1 MVIEGRKAM
10 SSTGEQERRRLS
22 EAPSSPSSKENI
34 TMHARPDHLRVPE
47 VAPLRLL
54 EAMMTSPVK
63 SPPHSS
69 TSSPLA
75 SAPLLLSHHLL
86 HMRGCLVGDSKH
98 LQLAS
103 EPVEGADV
111 WEGPQQSL
119 Q

>member
-1 MVIEGRKAM
+1 M
-10 SSTGEQERRRLS
+10 SSTGEEERRRLS

-34 TMHARPDHLRVPE
+34 TVHARPDHLRVPE

-54 EAMMTSPVK
+54 EALMTSPVE
-63 SPPHSS
+63 SPPPSS
-69 TSSPLA
+69 SSSPLA
-75 SAPLLLSHHLL
+75 SAPLLLSYHLL
-86 HMRGCLVGDSKH
+86 HMRRCLVGDSKH

-111 WEGPQQSL
+111 WERPQQRL

>member
-1 MVIEGRKAM
+1 MVIERRKAM

-34 TMHARPDHLRVPE
+34 AMHGRPDHPRVPE
-47 VAPLRLL
+47 VASLRLL
-54 EAMMTSPVK
+54 EAMMTSPFE
-63 SPPHSS
+63 STPPSS
-69 TSSPLA
+69 TSPLA

>member
-1 MVIEGRKAM
+1 M

-34 TMHARPDHLRVPE
+34 TVHARPDHLRVPE
-47 VAPLRLL
+47 VAPVRLL

-63 SPPHSS
+63 SPTPYT
-69 TSSPLA
+69 TSSPLGLA